1 MRLKFI
7 KKEQKQQ
14 NTGAHDC
21 EHTTSKQKQQK
32 KEKGGQLKGHF

>member
-21 EHTTSKQKQQK
+21 EHNQQTKTT
-32 KEKGGQLKGHF
+32 EKRKRRAA